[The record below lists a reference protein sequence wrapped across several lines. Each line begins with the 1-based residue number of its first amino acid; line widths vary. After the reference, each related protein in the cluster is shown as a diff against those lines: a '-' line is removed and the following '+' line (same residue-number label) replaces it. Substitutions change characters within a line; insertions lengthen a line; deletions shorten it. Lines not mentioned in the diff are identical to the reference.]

1 MNIGLL
7 YSIKCFF
14 FWGGGAK
21 TNTQKSV
28 LMVPKYTNL
37 YHLWNSKRIKNYKV
51 KYYFYDLT
59 LQVTFQ
65 VKEFDFL
72 GLNK

>member
-1 MNIGLL
+1 MN
-7 YSIKCFF
+7 FE
-14 FWGGGAK
+14 A
-21 TNTQKSV
+21 NTQKSV

-37 YHLWNSKRIKNYKV
+37 YNLWNSKHIKKTKV

-65 VKEFDFL
+65 VKEFGFL

>member
-1 MNIGLL
+1 
-7 YSIKCFF
+7 
-14 FWGGGAK
+14 
-21 TNTQKSV
+21 
-28 LMVPKYTNL
+28 MVPKYTNL

-65 VKEFDFL
+65 VKEFGFF

>member
-1 MNIGLL
+1 
-7 YSIKCFF
+7 
-14 FWGGGAK
+14 
-21 TNTQKSV
+21 
-28 LMVPKYTNL
+28 MVPKYTNL

-51 KYYFYDLT
+51 KYYFCDLT

-65 VKEFDFL
+65 VKEFGFL